1 MSQALWQ
8 AGAIEVAAGIR
19 DRRFSCSEVMASV
32 VERIRLLNPRLNF
45 RLKENH
51 REYAIRDC

>member
-1 MSQALWQ
+1 LWQ